1 VSSSV
6 PQHDK
11 DAFLDYL
18 RIGKSP
24 PQAANLVNEAYTA
37 SMFRRLLSEKS
48 TDYDPFFAAEY
59 LRARAEGRSKSEPRA
74 ESGKPRT
81 TTLSGHVKADYL
93 TPEMLD
99 QFCEYIETG
108 VPAHDAAQ
116 LLEPKTTITQVNR
129 RAAKDEEFAT
139 QYGEAKQK
147 GYPVFQEGLRATI
160 QKMAES
166 GDYRAARDLAII
178 HLPEFRESF
187 LTKKTEVMGGTTNEI
202 RLLVQQVFPEL
213 SDNDLDMLIS
223 NVEKRQI
230 GPGEDEDVIDG
241 EVEDADDPRIT

>member
-1 VSSSV
+1 MI
-6 PQHDK
+6 PQPDK

-24 PQAANLVNEAYTA
+24 PDAAALVSEAYTA

-59 LRARAEGRSKSEPRA
+59 LRARAEGRKHADARP

-81 TTLSGHVKADYL
+81 TTMSGHVKADYL
-93 TPEMLD
+93 SPEMLD
-99 QFCEYIETG
+99 QFCEYVEAG
-108 VPAHDAAQ
+108 VPAADAAQ
-116 LLEPKTTITQVNR
+116 LLEPRTSITQINR
-129 RAAKDEEFAT
+129 RAGKDETFA
-139 QYGEAKQK
+139 EAYAEARKA
-147 GYPVFQEGLRATI
+147 GYPAYQEGLRATI
-160 QKMAES
+160 QRMADQ

-187 LTKKTEVMGGTTNEI
+187 LTKKTEIMGGTTNEI

-213 SDNDLDMLIS
+213 SDGDLDMLI
-223 NVEKRQI
+223 NTVEQRQI
-230 GPGEDEDVIDG
+230 GAGDDVIDG
-241 EVEDADDPRIT
+241 EAEDEDSSRAA